1 MSFATLFP
9 QYFPWLAL
17 VLGLCLGSFATACV
31 HRYLAGQTVL
41 NPPRSYCPHCE
52 RQLKWWEN
60 IPLVSY
66 ILLRG
71 RCSCERREPIGS
83 RYLALE
89 ALSGAFALAFA
100 LKCGPSPAFLVYV
113 AFTTAL
119 LIASFIDFAEYIL
132 PDGITLTGAAAA
144 LICAPLFL
152 GVPLFDSALGAIL
165 GAGLFWAL
173 QVGYRLLRKDEG
185 MGTGDI
191 KLMAL
196 LGALNGW
203 QALPFTILAGSVSAL
218 AASLFYL
225 RKTDALG
232 LKTAVP
238 FGPFLTLGGLLAP
251 LVAGRVTA
259 WYLGLL

>member
-1 MSFATLFP
+1 MSFETLFP
-9 QYFPWLAL
+9 WMAL
-17 VLGLCLGSFATACV
+17 VLGLCLGSFSTACV

-60 IPLVSY
+60 IPLLSY

-71 RCSCERREPIGS
+71 RCSCEKRVPIGS
-83 RYLALE
+83 RYIALE
-89 ALSGAFALAFA
+89 ALSGGFALAFA
-100 LKCGPSPAFLVYV
+100 FKCGPTPAFLVYV

-132 PDGITLTGAAAA
+132 PDGITLGGAAAA
-144 LICAPLFL
+144 LACAPLFL
-152 GVPLFDSALGAIL
+152 GVELFDSALGAIL

-225 RKTDALG
+225 RRESG
-232 LKTAVP
+232 QGMKTAVP

-251 LVAGRVTA
+251 LVGDLVTA

>member
-1 MSFATLFP
+1 MSFAHLFP
-9 QYFPWLAL
+9 WMAL
-17 VLGLCLGSFATACV
+17 VLGLILGSFATACV

-41 NPPRSYCPHCE
+41 NPPRSYCPNCDK
-52 RQLKWWEN
+52 QLTWWEN
-60 IPLVSY
+60 IPLLSY

-71 RCSCERREPIGS
+71 RCSCEKRIPIS
-83 RYLALE
+83 LRYPALE

-100 LKCGPSPAFLVYV
+100 LKCGPTPAFLVYL
-113 AFTTAL
+113 AFSTAL
-119 LIASFIDFAEYIL
+119 LVASFIDFAEYIL
-132 PDGITLTGAAAA
+132 PDPITLGGTAAA
-144 LICAPLFL
+144 LVCAPLFL
-152 GVPLFDSALGAIL
+152 GIPLFDSALGAIL
-165 GAGLFWAL
+165 GSGLFWAL

-203 QALPFTILAGSVSAL
+203 QALPFTILAGALSAL

-225 RKTDALG
+225 RRTDAQG
-232 LKTAVP
+232 MKTAVP

-251 LVAGRVTA
+251 LVGDLVSA
-259 WYLGLL
+259 WYLGQY

>member
-1 MSFATLFP
+1 MSFESL
-9 QYFPWLAL
+9 FPWLAAI
-17 VLGLCLGSFATACV
+17 LGLCLGSFATACV

-52 RQLKWWEN
+52 KQLAWWEN
-60 IPLVSY
+60 IPLASY

-71 RCSCERREPIGS
+71 RCSCARRMPIGL
-83 RYLALE
+83 RYIALE
-89 ALSGAFALAFA
+89 ALSGGFALAFA
-100 LKCGPSPAFLVYV
+100 LKCGPTPAFLVYL

-132 PDGITLTGAAAA
+132 PDGITLGGSAAA
-144 LICAPLFL
+144 LACAPLFL
-152 GVPLFDSALGAIL
+152 GVDLFDSALGAIL

-173 QVGYRLLRKDEG
+173 QIAYRLLRKSEG

-203 QALPFTILAGSVSAL
+203 QALPFIILAGSLSAL

-225 RKTDALG
+225 RRTDADG

-251 LVAGRVTA
+251 LLAERVTA

>member
-1 MSFATLFP
+1 MSFTTL
-9 QYFPWLAL
+9 FPWLAL

-41 NPPRSYCPHCE
+41 DPPRSYCPHCQK
-52 RQLKWWEN
+52 QLAWWEN
-60 IPLVSY
+60 IPLLSY
-66 ILLRG
+66 LLLRG
-71 RCSCERREPIGS
+71 RCSCPRREPIGS

-89 ALSGAFALAFA
+89 AASGALALAFA
-100 LKCGPSPAFLVYV
+100 LKCGPTPAFLVYV
-113 AFTTAL
+113 AFATAL
-119 LIASFIDFAEYIL
+119 LIASFIDFAEFIL
-132 PDGITLTGAAAA
+132 PDSITLGGTAAA
-144 LICAPLFL
+144 LVCAPLFL
-152 GVPLFDSALGAIL
+152 GVELFDSALGAIL

-173 QVGYRLLRKDEG
+173 QVGYRLLRGDEG

-203 QALPFTILAGSVSAL
+203 QALPFTILAGALSAL

-225 RKTDALG
+225 RRGGGQG
-232 LKTAVP
+232 LRTAVP
-238 FGPFLTLGGLLAP
+238 FGPFLSLGGLLAP
-251 LVAGRVTA
+251 LVGERVSA

>member
-1 MSFATLFP
+1 MSFVSLFP
-9 QYFPWLAL
+9 WMAL

-31 HRYLAGQTVL
+31 HRYLSGQTVL

-52 RQLKWWEN
+52 RQLAWWEN
-60 IPLVSY
+60 IPLFSY
-66 ILLRG
+66 LLLRG
-71 RCSCERREPIGS
+71 RCSCERRMPIGS

-89 ALSGAFALAFA
+89 ALSGALALAFA
-100 LKCGPSPAFLVYV
+100 LKCGPTPAFLVYV
-113 AFTTAL
+113 GFAAAL

-132 PDGITLTGAAAA
+132 PDPITLGGTAAA

-152 GVPLFDSALGAIL
+152 DVPLFDSALGAIL

-173 QVGYRLLRKDEG
+173 QVGYRLLRGGEG

-203 QALPFTILAGSVSAL
+203 QALPFTILAGALSAL

-225 RKTDALG
+225 RRTDAQG

-251 LVAGRVTA
+251 LVGERVSA